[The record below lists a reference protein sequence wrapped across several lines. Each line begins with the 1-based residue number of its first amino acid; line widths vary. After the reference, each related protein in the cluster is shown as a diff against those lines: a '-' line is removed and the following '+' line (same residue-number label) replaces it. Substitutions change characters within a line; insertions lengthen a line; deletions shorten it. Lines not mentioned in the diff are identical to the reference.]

1 MTPARV
7 GSFGRANVRGRRVL
21 AVVMTALAVTATMAL
36 LAGCARTVQAAAD
49 PPSAAAADPATARA
63 FPGLATALSPASAP
77 RPTSVESGPAG
88 DPDPVGQLR
97 RSLLG
102 PRDLGPGWTGG
113 DPPVPDAAAPAP
125 CGGPGTVA
133 RFPDALR
140 VGSTVDG
147 PAAGFVV
154 QEALSVYGD
163 ADTAREAFRVS
174 AAGLDCGRGTLH
186 GAPVTIAP
194 TQDVRADVGGD
205 QASSWRAGSDA
216 VDAVLVVV
224 QGRQAVFTF
233 AFVAPAGTA
242 PTARPDPVA
251 LSRAAVAR
259 ALAA

>member
-1 MTPARV
+1 VTPACV
-7 GSFGRANVRGRRVL
+7 GTFDRATVRGRQVFVAAVVL
-21 AVVMTALAVTATMAL
+21 ATALLGGCTRAVDAVADPPSD
-36 LAGCARTVQAAAD
+36 AAAD
-49 PPSAAAADPATARA
+49 PPSAAAADPAAARA
-63 FPGLATALSPASAP
+63 FPGFATALSPASAP
-77 RPTSVESGPAG
+77 GSSAG
-88 DPDPVGQLR
+88 EPDPVGQLR

>member
-1 MTPARV
+1 VTPARV
-7 GSFGRANVRGRRVL
+7 GTFDRPNVRGRRVL
-21 AVVMTALAVTATMAL
+21 AVTVTAVTVTAATIAL
-36 LAGCARTVQAAAD
+36 LAGCARAVHAAAD

-63 FPGLATALSPASAP
+63 FPGLATALSSASN
-77 RPTSVESGPAG
+77 RPAG

-102 PRDLGPGWTGG
+102 PRDLGPGWAGG
-113 DPPVPDAAAPAP
+113 DPPVPDAAAPLP

-163 ADTAREAFRVS
+163 ADTAREAFGTS
-174 AAGLDCGRGTLH
+174 AGGLDCGRGTLH
-186 GAPVTIAP
+186 GAPVAIAP
-194 TQDVRADVGGD
+194 AQDVRADVGGD

-224 QGRQAVFTF
+224 QARQAVFTF
-233 AFVAPAGTA
+233 AYVTPANTA

>member
-1 MTPARV
+1 VTPARV
-7 GSFGRANVRGRRVL
+7 GAFGRADVRGRRVL
-21 AVVMTALAVTATMAL
+21 AVTVTAVTVTVATIAL
-36 LAGCARTVQAAAD
+36 LAGCARAVHAAAD
-49 PPSAAAADPATARA
+49 PPSAAAADPAAARA
-63 FPGLATALSPASAP
+63 FPGFATALSPASAP
-77 RPTSVESGPAG
+77 GSSAG
-88 DPDPVGQLR
+88 EPDPVGQLR

-163 ADTAREAFRVS
+163 ADTAREAFHVS

-194 TQDVRADVGGD
+194 AQDVRADVGGD

-224 QGRQAVFTF
+224 QARQAVFTF

>member
-1 MTPARV
+1 VTPACV
-7 GSFGRANVRGRRVL
+7 GTFDRATVRGRQVFVAAVVL
-21 AVVMTALAVTATMAL
+21 ATALLGGCTRAVDA
-36 LAGCARTVQAAAD
+36 VAD
-49 PPSAAAADPATARA
+49 PPSDAAADPATAPA
-63 FPGLATALSPASAP
+63 FAGLATALSTASP
-77 RPTSVESGPAG
+77 RAVG
-88 DPDPVGQLR
+88 DANPVVRLR

-113 DPPVPDAAAPAP
+113 DPPVPDVAAPAP

-154 QEALSVYGD
+154 QEAVSVYGD
-163 ADTAREAFRVS
+163 ADTAREAFRTSV
-174 AAGLDCGRGTLH
+174 AGLDCGQGTLH
-186 GAPVTIAP
+186 GASVAIAAA
-194 TQDVRADVGGD
+194 QDVRADVGGD

-224 QGRQAVFTF
+224 QARQAVFTF
-233 AFVAPAGTA
+233 AYVAPAGTA